1 MCYRVQLRGDRL
13 YYPLRVACMVR
24 TLGTER
30 EEEEM
35 TETQIIIVACSVVMF
50 LWCIYVGRAIYKYI
64 KNKKGGNENDKDG
77 N

>member
-1 MCYRVQLRGDRL
+1 
-13 YYPLRVACMVR
+13 MVR

-30 EEEEM
+30 EEKEM

>member
-1 MCYRVQLRGDRL
+1 MRVGSLE
-13 YYPLRVACMVR
+13 R
-24 TLGTER
+24 TLGAER